1 MLFTSFRGAWTPAA
15 RSTIA
20 VFTGT
25 GNAAATAIT
34 ARVLLSAGA
43 SWGATVTSTLQIV
56 SH

>member
-34 ARVLLSAGA
+34 ARVLHSAGA